1 MLPITEDCG
10 GAKQSNSCKLSFVKC
25 TLQGQLDPENRRRHL
40 KLEKKKTRD
49 GRNRAPLTGE
59 QKNQDRNKF
68 FHHSLLCAFHIH
80 ENLYTCITWAS
91 CIPASGSVRYD
102 FDYRAGEDS

>member
-1 MLPITEDCG
+1 MLPITEACG

-25 TLQGQLDPENRRRHL
+25 ILQERLDPENRRRHL
-40 KLEKKKTRD
+40 KREKKKTRD
-49 GRNRAPLTGE
+49 GRNRALLTGE

-80 ENLYTCITWAS
+80 ENLYTCITLAS
-91 CIPASGSVRYD
+91 CIPASGSVQYD